1 MDEHMTGLVGALRQH
16 THAMRKQTEAI
27 QHLVESNAAL
37 IQAMAEA
44 EGMDDEDREPATYL
58 DGSTLD

>member
-1 MDEHMTGLVGALRQH
+1 MNEQKLDELIQAIRQ
-16 THAMRKQTEAI
+16 QTAAI
-27 QHLVESNAAL
+27 QQLVESNAAL

-44 EGMDDEDREPATYL
+44 EGMDEEDRGPTTYL

>member
-1 MDEHMTGLVGALRQH
+1 MDDHMKELV
-16 THAMRKQTEAI
+16 EAI
-27 QHLVESNAAL
+27 RQQTSAIQQLVESNAAL

-44 EGMDDEDREPATYL
+44 EGMDDEDREPNTYL

>member
-1 MDEHMTGLVGALRQH
+1 MNDDQVVELIDAIRQ
-16 THAMRKQTEAI
+16 QTAAI
-27 QHLVESNAAL
+27 QQLVESNAAL